1 VTDPVF
7 SRLRDPDIPTHLWS
21 SARWESRTKWGYWV
35 MFVLIEFGIAYLS
48 DFVWSMGAHLLAC
61 IMFTAMSLGFVTWH
75 YFWLLHERPLRG
87 MHRLFDRNIGGHLVS
102 LYIPNELAPSEE
114 QRGRIWWSTRVSL
127 TGLSEA
133 ATNYCDALAE
143 SPEDLAPD
151 SRVLESLAVVETILK
166 QEATIQALT
175 SSGTSDDEDKA
186 IDRLNNLIDD
196 AKNLILKE
204 TRRVR
209 EMFGKGAAA
218 GIEQVIDFA
227 VNGPSDKG
235 ASTTKTGTLTV
246 GDSQEPGAMET
257 DPVSESNTGSDP
269 DDLTLWG
276 DDGGNVAHTFGTGFH
291 GSCMQINQ
299 SDGAVQKMAIQ
310 DGRIV
315 CITN

>member
-7 SRLRDPDIPTHLWS
+7 FRPRNPDVPTHLWS

-48 DFVWSMGAHLLAC
+48 DLVWSMGAHLLAC
-61 IMFTAMSLGFVTWH
+61 IMFTAMSLRFVTWH
-75 YFWLLHERPLRG
+75 YFWWLHERPLRG

-151 SRVLESLAVVETILK
+151 SQVMEALAVIETVLR
-166 QEATIQALT
+166 QEAMIRALT
-175 SSGTSDDEDKA
+175 SNGPVSDEDRV
-186 IDRLNNLIDD
+186 IYGL
-196 AKNLILKE
+196 KNLIYSTKTLIIDE
-204 TRRVR
+204 TRRVCEASSR
-209 EMFGKGAAA
+209 DVKME
-218 GIEQVIDFA
+218 IERAIDFA

-235 ASTTKTGTLTV
+235 TSTTKTGTLTV
-246 GDSQEPGAMET
+246 GDSQDPATMGADPTDEPSA
-257 DPVSESNTGSDP
+257 SSDP
-269 DDLTLWG
+269 DSLTLWG
-276 DDGGNVAHTFGTGFH
+276 
-291 GSCMQINQ
+291 Q
-299 SDGAVQKMAIQ
+299 
-310 DGRIV
+310 
-315 CITN
+315 

>member
-1 VTDPVF
+1 MTDPVF
-7 SRLRDPDIPTHLWS
+7 FKPHDPDIPTHLWS

-75 YFWLLHERPLRG
+75 YFWWLHERPLRG

-151 SRVLESLAVVETILK
+151 SQVMEALAVIETVLR
-166 QEATIQALT
+166 QEAMIRALT
-175 SSGTSDDEDKA
+175 SNGPVSDEDRV
-186 IDRLNNLIDD
+186 IYGL
-196 AKNLILKE
+196 KNLIYSTKTLIIDE
-204 TRRVR
+204 TRRVCEASSR
-209 EMFGKGAAA
+209 DVKMK
-218 GIEQVIDFA
+218 IERAIDFA

-235 ASTTKTGTLTV
+235 TSTTKTGTLTV
-246 GDSQEPGAMET
+246 GDSQDPATMGADPTDEPSA
-257 DPVSESNTGSDP
+257 SSDP
-269 DDLTLWG
+269 DSLTLWG
-276 DDGGNVAHTFGTGFH
+276 
-291 GSCMQINQ
+291 Q
-299 SDGAVQKMAIQ
+299 
-310 DGRIV
+310 
-315 CITN
+315 

>member
-1 VTDPVF
+1 
-7 SRLRDPDIPTHLWS
+7 
-21 SARWESRTKWGYWV
+21 

-75 YFWLLHERPLRG
+75 YFWWLHERPLRG

-151 SRVLESLAVVETILK
+151 SQVMEALAVIETVLR
-166 QEATIQALT
+166 QEAMIRALT
-175 SSGTSDDEDKA
+175 SNGPVSDEDRV
-186 IDRLNNLIDD
+186 IYGL
-196 AKNLILKE
+196 KNLIYSTKTLIIDE
-204 TRRVR
+204 TRRVCEASSR
-209 EMFGKGAAA
+209 DVKME
-218 GIEQVIDFA
+218 IERAIDFA

-235 ASTTKTGTLTV
+235 TSTTKTGTLTV
-246 GDSQEPGAMET
+246 GDSQDPATMGADPTDEPSA
-257 DPVSESNTGSDP
+257 SSDP
-269 DDLTLWG
+269 DSLTLWG
-276 DDGGNVAHTFGTGFH
+276 
-291 GSCMQINQ
+291 
-299 SDGAVQKMAIQ
+299 K
-310 DGRIV
+310 
-315 CITN
+315 

>member
-1 VTDPVF
+1 MTDPVF
-7 SRLRDPDIPTHLWS
+7 FRPRDPDIPTHLWS
-21 SARWESRTKWGYWV
+21 SARWESRTNWGYWV

-151 SRVLESLAVVETILK
+151 SQVMEALAVIETVLR
-166 QEATIQALT
+166 QEAMIRALT
-175 SSGTSDDEDKA
+175 SNGPVSDEDRV
-186 IDRLNNLIDD
+186 IYGL
-196 AKNLILKE
+196 KNLIYSTKTLIIDE
-204 TRRVR
+204 TRRVCEASSR
-209 EMFGKGAAA
+209 DVKMK
-218 GIEQVIDFA
+218 IERAIDFA

-235 ASTTKTGTLTV
+235 TSTTKTGTLTV
-246 GDSQEPGAMET
+246 GDSQDPATMGADPTDEPSA
-257 DPVSESNTGSDP
+257 SSDP
-269 DDLTLWG
+269 DSLTLWG
-276 DDGGNVAHTFGTGFH
+276 
-291 GSCMQINQ
+291 Q
-299 SDGAVQKMAIQ
+299 
-310 DGRIV
+310 
-315 CITN
+315 

>member
-1 VTDPVF
+1 MTEPVF
-7 SRLRDPDIPTHLWS
+7 FKPHDPDIPAHLWS

-151 SRVLESLAVVETILK
+151 SQVMEALAVIETVLR
-166 QEATIQALT
+166 QEAMIRALT
-175 SSGTSDDEDKA
+175 SNGPVSDEDRV
-186 IDRLNNLIDD
+186 IYGL
-196 AKNLILKE
+196 KNLIYSTKTLIIDE
-204 TRRVR
+204 TRRVCEASSR
-209 EMFGKGAAA
+209 DVKMK
-218 GIEQVIDFA
+218 IERAIDFA

-235 ASTTKTGTLTV
+235 TSTTKTGTLTV
-246 GDSQEPGAMET
+246 GDSQDPATMGADPTDEPSA
-257 DPVSESNTGSDP
+257 SSDP
-269 DDLTLWG
+269 DSLTLWG
-276 DDGGNVAHTFGTGFH
+276 
-291 GSCMQINQ
+291 Q
-299 SDGAVQKMAIQ
+299 
-310 DGRIV
+310 
-315 CITN
+315 

>member
-1 VTDPVF
+1 MTDPVF
-7 SRLRDPDIPTHLWS
+7 SRLRNPDIPTHLWS

-75 YFWLLHERPLRG
+75 YFWWLHERPLRG

-151 SRVLESLAVVETILK
+151 SQVMEALAVIETVLR
-166 QEATIQALT
+166 QEAMIRALT
-175 SSGTSDDEDKA
+175 SNGPVSDEDRV
-186 IDRLNNLIDD
+186 IYGL
-196 AKNLILKE
+196 KNLIYSTKTLIIDE
-204 TRRVR
+204 TRRVCEASSR
-209 EMFGKGAAA
+209 DVKMK
-218 GIEQVIDFA
+218 IERAIDFA

-235 ASTTKTGTLTV
+235 TSTTKTGTLTV
-246 GDSQEPGAMET
+246 GDSQDPATMGADPTDEPSA
-257 DPVSESNTGSDP
+257 SSDP
-269 DDLTLWG
+269 DSLTLWG
-276 DDGGNVAHTFGTGFH
+276 
-291 GSCMQINQ
+291 Q
-299 SDGAVQKMAIQ
+299 
-310 DGRIV
+310 
-315 CITN
+315 

>member
-1 VTDPVF
+1 MTDPVF

-21 SARWESRTKWGYWV
+21 SARWESRTNWGYWV

-61 IMFTAMSLGFVTWH
+61 IMFTAVSLGFVTWH

-114 QRGRIWWSTRVSL
+114 QRGRIWWSIRVSL

-151 SRVLESLAVVETILK
+151 SQVMEALAVIETVLR
-166 QEATIQALT
+166 QEAMIRALT
-175 SSGTSDDEDKA
+175 SNGPVSDEDRV
-186 IDRLNNLIDD
+186 IYGL
-196 AKNLILKE
+196 KNLIYSTKTLIIDE
-204 TRRVR
+204 TRRVCEASSR
-209 EMFGKGAAA
+209 DVKMK
-218 GIEQVIDFA
+218 IERAIDFA

-235 ASTTKTGTLTV
+235 TSTTKTGTLTV
-246 GDSQEPGAMET
+246 GDSQDPATMGADPTDEPSA
-257 DPVSESNTGSDP
+257 SSDP
-269 DDLTLWG
+269 DSLTLWG
-276 DDGGNVAHTFGTGFH
+276 
-291 GSCMQINQ
+291 Q
-299 SDGAVQKMAIQ
+299 
-310 DGRIV
+310 
-315 CITN
+315 

>member
-1 VTDPVF
+1 MTDPVF

-35 MFVLIEFGIAYLS
+35 MLVLIEFGIAYLS

-75 YFWLLHERPLRG
+75 YFWWLHERPLRG

-151 SRVLESLAVVETILK
+151 SQVMEALAVIETVLR
-166 QEATIQALT
+166 QEAMIRALT
-175 SSGTSDDEDKA
+175 SNGPVSDEDRV
-186 IDRLNNLIDD
+186 IYGL
-196 AKNLILKE
+196 KNLIYSTKTLIIDE
-204 TRRVR
+204 TRRVCEASSR
-209 EMFGKGAAA
+209 DVKMK
-218 GIEQVIDFA
+218 IERAIDFA

-235 ASTTKTGTLTV
+235 TSTTKTGTLTV
-246 GDSQEPGAMET
+246 GDSQDPATMGADPTDEPSA
-257 DPVSESNTGSDP
+257 SSDP
-269 DDLTLWG
+269 DSLTLWG
-276 DDGGNVAHTFGTGFH
+276 
-291 GSCMQINQ
+291 Q
-299 SDGAVQKMAIQ
+299 
-310 DGRIV
+310 
-315 CITN
+315 

>member
-1 VTDPVF
+1 MKDPVF
-7 SRLRDPDIPTHLWS
+7 FRQRNPDIPTHLWS

-61 IMFTAMSLGFVTWH
+61 IMFTAVSLGFVTWH
-75 YFWLLHERPLRG
+75 YFWWLHERPLKS

-114 QRGRIWWSTRVSL
+114 QRGRIWWSIRVSL

-151 SRVLESLAVVETILK
+151 SQVLESLAVIETVLR
-166 QEATIQALT
+166 QEAMIRALT
-175 SSGTSDDEDKA
+175 SNGPVSDEDRV
-186 IDRLNNLIDD
+186 IYGL
-196 AKNLILKE
+196 KNLIYSTKTLITNE
-204 TRRVR
+204 TRRVCEASSR
-209 EMFGKGAAA
+209 DVKME
-218 GIEQVIDFA
+218 IERVIDFA

-246 GDSQEPGAMET
+246 GDSQDPATMGADPTDEPST
-257 DPVSESNTGSDP
+257 SSDP
-269 DDLTLWG
+269 DSLTLWG
-276 DDGGNVAHTFGTGFH
+276 
-291 GSCMQINQ
+291 Q
-299 SDGAVQKMAIQ
+299 
-310 DGRIV
+310 
-315 CITN
+315 

>member
-1 VTDPVF
+1 MKDPVF
-7 SRLRDPDIPTHLWS
+7 FRQRNPDIPTHLWS

-61 IMFTAMSLGFVTWH
+61 IMFTAVSLGFVTWH
-75 YFWLLHERPLRG
+75 YFWWLHERPLKS

-151 SRVLESLAVVETILK
+151 SQVMEALAVIETVLR
-166 QEATIQALT
+166 QEAMIRALT
-175 SSGTSDDEDKA
+175 SNGPVSDEDRV
-186 IDRLNNLIDD
+186 IYGL
-196 AKNLILKE
+196 KNLIYSTKTLIIDE
-204 TRRVR
+204 TRRVCEASSR
-209 EMFGKGAAA
+209 DVKME
-218 GIEQVIDFA
+218 IERAIDFA

-235 ASTTKTGTLTV
+235 TSTTKTGTLTV
-246 GDSQEPGAMET
+246 GDSQDPATMGADPTDEPSA
-257 DPVSESNTGSDP
+257 SSDP
-269 DDLTLWG
+269 DSLTLWG
-276 DDGGNVAHTFGTGFH
+276 
-291 GSCMQINQ
+291 Q
-299 SDGAVQKMAIQ
+299 
-310 DGRIV
+310 
-315 CITN
+315 

>member
-1 VTDPVF
+1 MTDPVF

-151 SRVLESLAVVETILK
+151 SQVMEALAVIETVLR
-166 QEATIQALT
+166 QEAMIRALT
-175 SSGTSDDEDKA
+175 SNGPVSDEDRV
-186 IDRLNNLIDD
+186 IYGL
-196 AKNLILKE
+196 KNLIYSTKTLIIDE
-204 TRRVR
+204 TRRVCEASSR
-209 EMFGKGAAA
+209 DVKMK
-218 GIEQVIDFA
+218 IERAIDFA

-235 ASTTKTGTLTV
+235 TSTTKTGTLTV
-246 GDSQEPGAMET
+246 GDSQDPATMGADPTDEPSA
-257 DPVSESNTGSDP
+257 SSDP
-269 DDLTLWG
+269 DSLTLWG
-276 DDGGNVAHTFGTGFH
+276 
-291 GSCMQINQ
+291 Q
-299 SDGAVQKMAIQ
+299 
-310 DGRIV
+310 
-315 CITN
+315 

>member
-1 VTDPVF
+1 MTEPVF
-7 SRLRDPDIPTHLWS
+7 FKPHDPDIPTHLWS

-61 IMFTAMSLGFVTWH
+61 IMFTAVSLGFVAWH
-75 YFWLLHERPLRG
+75 YFWWLHERPLKS

-114 QRGRIWWSTRVSL
+114 QRGRIWWSIRVSL

-151 SRVLESLAVVETILK
+151 SQVLESLAVIETVLR
-166 QEATIQALT
+166 QEAMIRALT
-175 SSGTSDDEDKA
+175 SNGPVSDEDRV
-186 IDRLNNLIDD
+186 IYGL
-196 AKNLILKE
+196 KNLIYSTKTLITNE
-204 TRRVR
+204 TRRVCEASSR
-209 EMFGKGAAA
+209 DVKME
-218 GIEQVIDFA
+218 IERAIDFA

-246 GDSQEPGAMET
+246 GDSQDPATMGADPTDEPST
-257 DPVSESNTGSDP
+257 SSDP
-269 DDLTLWG
+269 DSLTLWG
-276 DDGGNVAHTFGTGFH
+276 
-291 GSCMQINQ
+291 Q
-299 SDGAVQKMAIQ
+299 
-310 DGRIV
+310 
-315 CITN
+315 

>member
-1 VTDPVF
+1 MTDPVF

-21 SARWESRTKWGYWV
+21 SARWESRTTWGYWV

-75 YFWLLHERPLRG
+75 YFWWLHERPLRG

-151 SRVLESLAVVETILK
+151 SQVMEALAVIETVLR
-166 QEATIQALT
+166 QEAMIRALT
-175 SSGTSDDEDKA
+175 SNGPVSDEDRV
-186 IDRLNNLIDD
+186 IYGL
-196 AKNLILKE
+196 KNLIYSTKTLIIDE
-204 TRRVR
+204 TRRVCEASSR
-209 EMFGKGAAA
+209 DVKMK
-218 GIEQVIDFA
+218 IERAIDFA

-235 ASTTKTGTLTV
+235 TSTTKTGTLTV
-246 GDSQEPGAMET
+246 GDSQDPATMGADPTDEPSA
-257 DPVSESNTGSDP
+257 SSDP
-269 DDLTLWG
+269 DSLTLWG
-276 DDGGNVAHTFGTGFH
+276 
-291 GSCMQINQ
+291 Q
-299 SDGAVQKMAIQ
+299 
-310 DGRIV
+310 
-315 CITN
+315 

>member
-1 VTDPVF
+1 MTDPVF

-21 SARWESRTKWGYWV
+21 SARWESRTKWGYWA

-75 YFWLLHERPLRG
+75 YFWWLHERPLRG

-151 SRVLESLAVVETILK
+151 SQVMEALAVIETVLR
-166 QEATIQALT
+166 QEAMIRALT
-175 SSGTSDDEDKA
+175 SNGPVSDEDRV
-186 IDRLNNLIDD
+186 IYGL
-196 AKNLILKE
+196 KNLIYSTKTLIIDE
-204 TRRVR
+204 TRRVCEASSR
-209 EMFGKGAAA
+209 DVKMK
-218 GIEQVIDFA
+218 IERAIDFA

-235 ASTTKTGTLTV
+235 TSTTKTGTLTV
-246 GDSQEPGAMET
+246 GDSQDPATMGADPTDEPSA
-257 DPVSESNTGSDP
+257 SSDP
-269 DDLTLWG
+269 DSLTLWG
-276 DDGGNVAHTFGTGFH
+276 
-291 GSCMQINQ
+291 Q
-299 SDGAVQKMAIQ
+299 
-310 DGRIV
+310 
-315 CITN
+315 